1 MSRVKPITLDCGI
14 DAEIWENKDYIS
26 MDISLI
32 DLYNGSGTNNTL
44 KRMAELFTELS
55 EKGFVGNGIS
65 RDIGYYDSTDDL
77 ILQVIKFKKNE
88 KSKLES

>member
-14 DAEIWENKDYIS
+14 DAEVWENKDYTSI
-26 MDISLI
+26 DISLI
-32 DLYNGSGTNNTL
+32 DLYNGNGVNNSL

-77 ILQVIKFKKNE
+77 ILNVT
-88 KSKLES
+88 KSKTE